1 MVSGMNR
8 FSAILDHLT
17 RDYNEPIK
25 DPLWKNI
32 TLSRGLLQVAAHS
45 AFQKLNGI
53 KQLGP
58 TYLVY
63 PGATHTRLNHSLGVF
78 HLARRMMVN
87 LLGGGASTGAAIN
100 PADSPL
106 SDLSL
111 EGLKSFLCAALLH
124 DLGHYPYA
132 HSLKDVGLR
141 SHESLTAQRIL
152 QADLATLI
160 RESLGADPELV
171 AAIVDSSLSHESK
184 DLDFFR
190 NLLSG
195 VLDPDKL
202 DYLNRDAYFCGVPH
216 GIQDVDFI
224 LAEIRPRPS
233 GLMVTEKGL
242 SAVESI
248 LFSKYMMYKTV
259 YWHKTV
265 RIATGMIKKAVLLAL
280 KASVLQPEDLYW
292 LDDYQFA
299 TLTERHEFAPFQLIR
314 RVIERRLYKLVAAV
328 PFDAENTLHLKLQ
341 DVHER
346 LGFEED
352 LVRAVE
358 KLTGRKLPVQSLIID
373 VPEPITFEI
382 NLPVLQSENG
392 EVTVYEHSRS
402 VFNRDSV
409 RSFVHSLRTI
419 SLFAEQEDELGR
431 GLDKIGVKKILTEGM
446 R

>member
-8 FSAILDHLT
+8 FSTILHHLS
-17 RDYNEPIK
+17 RDYNEPVK

-32 TLSRGLLQVAAHS
+32 TLSRGLLQVAGHG

-87 LLGGGASTGAAIN
+87 LLGGGASTGAGIE

-106 SDLSL
+106 NDLSL

-141 SHESLTAQRIL
+141 SHESLTAERIL
-152 QADLATLI
+152 HTDLAALI
-160 RESLGADPELV
+160 RDSLGADPELV
-171 AAIVDSSLSHESK
+171 AAIVDSTLSHENK
-184 DLDFFR
+184 DLGFFR

-224 LAEIRPRPS
+224 LAEIRPRFG
-233 GLMVTEKGL
+233 GLVVTEKGL

-265 RIATGMIKKAVLLAL
+265 RIATAMIKKAVLLAL
-280 KASVLQPEDLYW
+280 KASVLRPEDLYW

-299 TLTERHEFAPFQLIR
+299 TLTERHDFEPFQLIR
-314 RVIERRLYKLVAAV
+314 RVSERRLYKLVAAV
-328 PFDAENTLHLKLQ
+328 AFDADNTLHVKLQ
-341 DVHER
+341 DVHDR

-352 LVRAVE
+352 LARAVG
-358 KLTGRKLPVQSLIID
+358 KIVGRSLPVQSLIVD
-373 VPEPITFEI
+373 VPEPINFEI
-382 NLPVLQSENG
+382 NLPVLQAEGS
-392 EVTVYEHSRS
+392 EVTVDEHSRS
-402 VFNRDSV
+402 VFNRKSV

-419 SLFAEQEDELGR
+419 SLFAEQEDELDRALG
-431 GLDKIGVKKILTEGM
+431 KIDAKKILIEGM
-446 R
+446 S

>member
-1 MVSGMNR
+1 MASDMNR
-8 FSAILDHLT
+8 FSAILDHLS
-17 RDYNEPIK
+17 RDYNEPVK

-32 TLSRGLLQVAAHS
+32 TLSRGLLKVAAHS
-45 AFQKLNGI
+45 EFQKLNGI

-87 LLGGGASTGAAIN
+87 LLGGGASTGASIN

-106 SDLSL
+106 SGLSL

-141 SHESLTAQRIL
+141 SHESLAAERIL
-152 QADLATLI
+152 QTDLSTLI
-160 RESLGADPELV
+160 RESMGADPELV

-184 DLDFFR
+184 DLGFFR

-224 LAEIRPRPS
+224 LAEIRARAG

-314 RVIERRLYKLVAAV
+314 RVIERRLYKLVDTVA
-328 PFDAENTLHLKLQ
+328 FDAENTLHLKLQ
-341 DVHER
+341 DVNDR

-352 LVRAVE
+352 LVKAVE
-358 KLTGRKLPVQSLIID
+358 KLMGRKLPVQSLIID
-373 VPEPITFEI
+373 VPEPINFEI
-382 NLPVLQSENG
+382 NLPVLQNETG
-392 EVTVYEHSRS
+392 DVTVYEHSRS

-409 RSFVHSLRTI
+409 RSFVSSLRTI
-419 SLFAEQEDELGR
+419 SLFAEQEDELSR
-431 GLDKIGVKKILTEGM
+431 AFEKINVKKILTEGIS
-446 R
+446 

>member
-1 MVSGMNR
+1 MN
-8 FSAILDHLT
+8 
-17 RDYNEPIK
+17 
-25 DPLWKNI
+25 
-32 TLSRGLLQVAAHS
+32 
-45 AFQKLNGI
+45 
-53 KQLGP
+53 
-58 TYLVY
+58 LV
-63 PGATHTRLNHSLGVF
+63 
-78 HLARRMMVN
+78 
-87 LLGGGASTGAAIN
+87 GGGSSSGAAFSC
-100 PADSPL
+100 ADSPL

-141 SHESLTAQRIL
+141 SHESLTAERIL
-152 QADLATLI
+152 QTDLSTLI

-171 AAIVDSSLSHESK
+171 AAIVDSSLSHECR
-184 DLDFFR
+184 DLGFFR

-224 LAEIRPRPS
+224 LAEIHPGAN

-280 KASVLQPEDLYW
+280 QASVLQPEDLYW

-299 TLTERHEFAPFQLIR
+299 TLTERHEFAPLQLIR

-328 PFDAENTLHLKLQ
+328 AFDAGNALHLKLQ
-341 DVHER
+341 NVNDR
-346 LGFEED
+346 LDFEED

-358 KLTGRKLPVQSLIID
+358 KLMGRKLPVQSLIID

-382 NLPVLQSENG
+382 NLPVLQGEAG

-419 SLFAEQEDELGR
+419 SLFAEQEDGLGR
-431 GLDKIGVKKILTEGM
+431 ALEKIDVKKILTEGM